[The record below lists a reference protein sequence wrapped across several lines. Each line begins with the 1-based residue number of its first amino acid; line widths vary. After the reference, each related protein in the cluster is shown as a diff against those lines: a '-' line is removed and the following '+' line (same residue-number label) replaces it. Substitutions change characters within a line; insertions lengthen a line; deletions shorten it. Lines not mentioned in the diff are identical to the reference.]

1 MSATV
6 SEQAILELLDREA
19 IRDCLHRYSR
29 GIDRRDFD
37 LLKTVFWQDAIDEH
51 GAYNGPVS
59 EFWAWVDQRT
69 KHWDRTMHALA
80 QTIIDLDGEEASA
93 ETYFT
98 AYHKKPRPDG
108 TWFDEYVGG
117 RYIDRM
123 VKKSNEWRIQ
133 HRIVAFEWFRHMPDS
148 SDWTNSPFGAAHRG
162 ARMPEDPIYHPSRGA
177 VRISKELNAP

>member
-1 MSATV
+1 MSGAGTD
-6 SEQAILELLDREA
+6 QKLRELQDREA

-29 GIDRRDFD
+29 GIDRRDFE
-37 LLKTVFWQDAIDEH
+37 LLKTVFWPDAIDEH

-69 KHWDRTMHALA
+69 KHWERTMHSLS
-80 QTIIDLDGEEASA
+80 QIIIDLEGDEASV

-98 AYHKKPRPDG
+98 AYHKKPKADG

-123 VKKSNEWRIQ
+123 IKKGDEWRIQ
-133 HRIVAFEWFRHMPDS
+133 HRVVAFEWFRHMPDS
-148 SDWTNSPFGAAHRG
+148 ADWTNSPFGTAQRG
-162 ARMPEDPIYHPSRGA
+162 ARKPEDLIYGLLKDANP
-177 VRISKELNAP
+177 